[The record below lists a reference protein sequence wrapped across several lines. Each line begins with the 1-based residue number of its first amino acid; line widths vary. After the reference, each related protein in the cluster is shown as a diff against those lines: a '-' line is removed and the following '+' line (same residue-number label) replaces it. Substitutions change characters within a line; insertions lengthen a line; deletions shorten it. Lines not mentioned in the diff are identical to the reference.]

1 MSCPLSSDCL
11 LSFNTSSPLLPFL
24 CHRDAWDASSAPR
37 RNPLGLAF
45 NLHPPPHPAP
55 SFPAPS
61 PFLQEEDLTTL
72 GFHPDDMDF
81 EPNQTVVSGVKERAG
96 FVSGLAVKG
105 GMK

>member
-1 MSCPLSSDCL
+1 MPLPLPGATPSASPSIAPPPPPGSLFPCALPLS
-11 LSFNTSSPLLPFL
+11 
-24 CHRDAWDASSAPR
+24 
-37 RNPLGLAF
+37 
-45 NLHPPPHPAP
+45 
-55 SFPAPS
+55 
-61 PFLQEEDLTTL
+61 QEEDLTTL

>member
-1 MSCPLSSDCL
+1 MGGPL
-11 LSFNTSSPLLPFL
+11 PP
-24 CHRDAWDASSAPR
+24 P
-37 RNPLGLAF
+37 
-45 NLHPPPHPAP
+45 PPPHPPP
-55 SFPAPS
+55 SFSAHS
-61 PFLQEEDLTTL
+61 PLLQEEDLTTL